1 MARITGQKGNPGA
14 KSIHRKIVRAS
25 LVSMPGWAWN
35 LSISVGR
42 DLRDPPARP
51 SPGAQICSALA
62 HTPAWLLPPS
72 AVSSLDRPLPP
83 LIGASSQTRARNCPS
98 HPGPQPPTPR
108 AWALVQPA
116 CRLLSAFWFPGSG
129 CLPWCTLL
137 FLLDPHQ
144 SISVPRKV
152 WCQKTKLA
160 KMLLPLQSCS
170 SAHPFLPTVA
180 SYPFPGDFSLQSQLS
195 HLQTGHRPL
204 LPCSSPHLPVLKPL
218 HLLCSRGPRARAPSW
233 HSPAC

>member
-1 MARITGQKGNPGA
+1 MPRSVLHWPTPQLGSCLPQLCRLWIAPY
-14 KSIHRKIVRAS
+14 HHS
-25 LVSMPGWAWN
+25 LGHP
-35 LSISVGR
+35 
-42 DLRDPPARP
+42 LRPELETSPAILGP
-51 SPGAQICSALA
+51 SCLHPEPRALA
-62 HTPAWLLPPS
+62 
-72 AVSSLDRPLPP
+72 
-83 LIGASSQTRARNCPS
+83 
-98 HPGPQPPTPR
+98 
-108 AWALVQPA
+108 QPA
-116 CRLLSAFWFPGSG
+116 CRLLSAFWFPSSG

-170 SAHPFLPTVA
+170 STHPFLPTVA
-180 SYPFPGDFSLQSQLS
+180 SYPFPGGFSVQSQLS

-204 LPCSSPHLPVLKPL
+204 LPCPSPHLPVLKPL